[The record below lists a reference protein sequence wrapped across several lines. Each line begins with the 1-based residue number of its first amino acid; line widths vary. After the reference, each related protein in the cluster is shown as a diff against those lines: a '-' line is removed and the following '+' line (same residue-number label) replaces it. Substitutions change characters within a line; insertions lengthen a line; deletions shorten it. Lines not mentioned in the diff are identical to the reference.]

1 MQTPTN
7 DRVND
12 RDRVFTGVRR
22 LVRRRL
28 RLYWNPVAILGEPN
42 VVAAVNLTHYL
53 SEETA
58 QYDDIHSTTHAF
70 HYRMTQIN
78 CKAVTQN

>member
-7 DRVND
+7 DCVND
-12 RDRVFTGVRR
+12 GVFTGVRR

-28 RLYWNPVAILGEPN
+28 GLYWNPVAILGEPN
-42 VVAAVNLTHYL
+42 VIAAVNLTHDL

-58 QYDDIHSTTHAF
+58 Q
-70 HYRMTQIN
+70 
-78 CKAVTQN
+78 